1 MQSTQKVESLTAEQF
16 LKDIVIPSRINQI
29 DVEYFWALRD
39 RKHNFVLS
47 SNSYAR
53 KFIDGDHQDILG
65 KNLDHLTNSI
75 GKTCVET
82 TKEQDKKIINN
93 PLSNTSELNIYKVK
107 DTVEVELTTRT
118 AIVWNNECIAVDVII
133 NPLTQEFFDL
143 DTYLKSKSI
152 NIDATALVKPIT
164 KIKLSKR
171 EETILY
177 LLILRKTQSE
187 VADLLGVSRS
197 RVSQLVAGICE
208 KFGLYSNS
216 ARVLVDYAIANNYH
230 DNIPVEFFVF
240 FRF

>member
-1 MQSTQKVESLTAEQF
+1 MQTIQKVEPLTAEKF
-16 LKDIVIPSRINQI
+16 LKDIVIPSRIHQI

-47 SNSYAR
+47 SNSYAH

-65 KNLDHLTNSI
+65 KNLDHLVSSV
-75 GKTCVET
+75 GESCVAI
-82 TKEQDKKIINN
+82 TKEQDNKIINN
-93 PLSNTSELNIYKVK
+93 PLTNTSELNIYKVK
-107 DTVEVELTTRT
+107 DVVEVELTTRT
-118 AIVWNNECIAVDVII
+118 AIVFNNECIAVDVII
-133 NPLTQEFFDL
+133 NPLTQNCFDL
-143 DTYLKSKSI
+143 DNYLKSKSI
-152 NIDATALVKPIT
+152 KIDSSAVAKQA
-164 KIKLSKR
+164 KIKLHKR

-216 ARVLVDYAIANNYH
+216 ARVLVDYAIANNYQER
-230 DNIPVEFFVF
+230 IPVEFFIF